1 MNSSILF
8 YDDHCPL
15 CVCYTKFFVRTG
27 LLAPEERQAFSAI
40 PENWLSKIDFV
51 KGTNEIPLVNK
62 ETGKVLYG
70 IDALLEI
77 LGRKMPVVKTI
88 GHWAP
93 INFLLRKLYKLISY
107 NRKVITAIPCGPGEI
122 DCSPSFDYRY
132 RTLFLFLGLLFNTL
146 MLIPAHQL
154 LQSIPTYTLNF
165 WELQTGHF
173 LLVASNLSL
182 AFFLNKEK
190 AFEFLGQVNM
200 LALTSNLLL
209 IPLIVSAAWLSV
221 VAVKVFLVMLVVL
234 VFREYIRRMG
244 YAGILKS
251 YSWIAGMQLG
261 GMALF
266 LLFLFGNK

>member
-1 MNSSILF
+1 MNRSILF

-15 CVCYTKFFVRTG
+15 CVCYTNLFVRTG

-40 PENWLSKIDFV
+40 PDEWLAQIDFV

-62 ETGKVLYG
+62 ETGMVLYG

-88 GHWAP
+88 GRWTP
-93 INFLLRKLYKLISY
+93 VNFLLRKLYKLISY
-107 NRKVITAIPCGPGEI
+107 NRKVITATPCGPGEI
-122 DCSPSFDYRY
+122 DCSPSFDLRY
-132 RTLFLFLGLLFNTL
+132 RSLFLFMGLLFNTI
-146 MLIPAHQL
+146 MLIPAHPL
-154 LQSIPTYTLNF
+154 LQSIANYTLSF
-165 WELQTGHF
+165 LELQAGHF
-173 LLVASNLSL
+173 LLVACNLSL
-182 AFFLNKEK
+182 AIFLKKEK

-209 IPLIVSAAWLSV
+209 IPLIMLVGWTSV
-221 VAVKVFLVMLVVL
+221 LAVKMYLVMLVVL
-234 VFREYIRRMG
+234 IFREYIRRMS

-251 YSWIAGMQLG
+251 HSWIAGIQLG

-266 LLFLFGNK
+266 LLFLFGNR